1 MLGYLEFLS
10 QHCNIPIGFIIV
22 IIVFFTISNIIGEL
36 LEFKGKVVPEFI
48 KFRKYFARKKRER
61 ETLAAMPDMMENLSS
76 VPEMLDNVH
85 KLLNDVDQ
93 HYSSDNIAMRN
104 KWIDAVNSRLD
115 CNESVIK
122 EINEKIDKNSQDI
135 ANLSQD
141 VIDLLLDRKRETI
154 ISFAE
159 KVCDDTFPA
168 TREQF
173 TRIFKIYEEYERI
186 ISERGLTNG
195 EIDVAHKII
204 NESYQV
210 RLKNHTFIEDVRW
223 HGLEQ

>member
-1 MLGYLEFLS
+1 MLNSIEFAS
-10 QHCNIPIGFIIV
+10 QYFNLPVVVLAIFAAIWLAMNLV
-22 IIVFFTISNIIGEL
+22 GEF
-36 LEFKGKVVPEFI
+36 LEFKGKIVPEFMKI
-48 KFRKYFARKKRER
+48 RKYFARKKMER
-61 ETLAAMPDMMENLSS
+61 ETLAQM
-76 VPEMLDNVH
+76 PEMIDSVQ
-85 KLLNDVDQ
+85 KLLNDVNR
-93 HYSSDNIAMRN
+93 HYSKDNIAMRN

-115 CNESVIK
+115 GNEAVIK
-122 EINEKIDKNSQDI
+122 EINRKLDRNSSDI
-135 ANLSQD
+135 
-141 VIDLLLDRKRETI
+141 VDLLIDNKRDAI

-159 KVCDDTFPA
+159 KVSDDNFPA

-173 TRIFKIYEEYERI
+173 TRIFKVYEEYERI

-210 RLKNHTFIEDVRW
+210 RLKNHTFIEDIRW